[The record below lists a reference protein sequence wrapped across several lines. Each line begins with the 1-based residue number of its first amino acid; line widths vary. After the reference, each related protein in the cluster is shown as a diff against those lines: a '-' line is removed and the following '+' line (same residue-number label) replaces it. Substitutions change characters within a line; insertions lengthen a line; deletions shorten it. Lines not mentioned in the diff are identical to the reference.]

1 MAENNESVQDVQ
13 EMLRDAEVAEEPGTM
28 RRGSVVGNSNG
39 MAMTATE
46 LSSAGW
52 VYVYNVRTGD
62 RSTVNRNMLEQQLLK
77 RFDDGMY
84 AFSTRRPEGIEPVR
98 GKIKCLLHKDD
109 PNRELYNQMGLPV
122 CAKSNL
128 NTSHDLTIHMQKRH
142 RREWATIDG
151 ERLDEERLRERQ
163 RQDNLADAIKLLA
176 QRDVS
181 ANEEANQPKRGKSNG

>member
-109 PNRELYNQMGLPV
+109 PNRELYAQMGLPE
-122 CAKSNL
+122 CRKANL

-142 RREWATIDG
+142 RREWASIDG
-151 ERLDEERLRERQ
+151 DRKEEEKIKDRDRENQ
-163 RQDNLADAIKLLA
+163 LADAIKLLA
-176 QRDVS
+176 
-181 ANEEANQPKRGKSNG
+181 ESNARINNGGNNNAKK